1 MTTLALAVAPSR
13 ARSNSLGYQ
22 LALALVGSWLI
33 AGLAQLSIHLPFTPV
48 PITGQTLGILLV
60 AASLGPAF
68 GALSVAL
75 YLGQALLGVPVL
87 APNGDGSHD
96 VGLAVLGSA
105 AATGGYLWG
114 FLVASAIV
122 GNLARQGWDRSLQGS
137 IGMFFVGELVIF
149 AIGIPWL
156 MRAVDVELEEALA
169 LGLYPFVVGDAIKLL
184 LAAVLLPAA
193 WRLTRRA
200 GGDPG

>member
-22 LALALVGSWLI
+22 LVLALVGSWLI

-60 AASLGPAF
+60 GASLGPAF
-68 GALSVAL
+68 GALSVVL
-75 YLGQALLGVPVL
+75 YLAQAVLGLPVL
-87 APNGDGSHD
+87 APNADGSHD

-122 GNLARQGWDRSLQGS
+122 GNLARRGWDRSLQGS

-149 AIGIPWL
+149 AIGVPWL
-156 MRAVDVELEEALA
+156 MRATGVELEEALA

-200 GGDPG
+200 GRDRG

>member
-1 MTTLALAVAPSR
+1 MTTLALATAPSR

-33 AGLAQLSIHLPFTPV
+33 AGLAQLSFHLPFTPV

-75 YLGQALLGVPVL
+75 YLGQALLGLPVL

-122 GNLARQGWDRSLQGS
+122 GSLARRGWDRSLQGS
-137 IGMFFVGELVIF
+137 IGMFFVGELVIY

-156 MRAVDVELEEALA
+156 MRAAGLQLEEALA
-169 LGLYPFVVGDAIKLL
+169 LGLYPFVVGDALKLL

-193 WRLTRRA
+193 WRLNGRTGRDR
-200 GGDPG
+200 G

>member
-13 ARSNSLGYQ
+13 ARSHRLGYQ
-22 LALALVGSWLI
+22 LALALLGSWLI

-48 PITGQTLGILLV
+48 PITGQTLGVLLV
-60 AASLGPAF
+60 GASLGPTF

-75 YLGQALLGVPVL
+75 YLVQAVLGLPVL
-87 APNGDGSHD
+87 APDATGAHD
-96 VGLAVLGSA
+96 VGIAVLRST

-114 FLVASAIV
+114 FLAAACVV
-122 GNLARQGWDRSLQGS
+122 GGLARRGWDRSLSGS
-137 IGMFFVGELVIF
+137 IGMFFVGELIIF
-149 AIGIPWL
+149 WIGIPWL
-156 MRAVDVELEEALA
+156 MRAAGLQLEEALA

-193 WRLTRRA
+193 WRLTGRA
-200 GGDPG
+200 GGGQG